1 MKRDLKRVYRHHGIK
16 YFAFP
21 AVVLLM
27 LAALADQRLGGYM
40 DHREEA
46 SDLAIRLESNRNILD
61 LHGKVQRNHDEL
73 SATFVSLEP
82 KIFVAPDIAQSVNAM
97 QEQVR
102 ALLQSLY
109 FDNVEFFDFSDTTKG
124 GVSRISM
131 SARFNGV
138 PQQLPRLEAALA
150 QAPKLLSVDALEIK
164 VIDDP
169 QRGGQQLAVMA
180 RFAGLHMK
188 QIPVPIPA
196 NASKNT
202 EVKP

>member
-1 MKRDLKRVYRHHGIK
+1 
-16 YFAFP
+16 
-21 AVVLLM
+21 
-27 LAALADQRLGGYM
+27 
-40 DHREEA
+40 
-46 SDLAIRLESNRNILD
+46 
-61 LHGKVQRNHDEL
+61 
-73 SATFVSLEP
+73 
-82 KIFVAPDIAQSVNAM
+82 
-97 QEQVR
+97 
-102 ALLQSLY
+102 
-109 FDNVEFFDFSDTTKG
+109 
-124 GVSRISM
+124 M

>member
-1 MKRDLKRVYRHHGIK
+1 
-16 YFAFP
+16 
-21 AVVLLM
+21 
-27 LAALADQRLGGYM
+27 
-40 DHREEA
+40 
-46 SDLAIRLESNRNILD
+46 
-61 LHGKVQRNHDEL
+61 
-73 SATFVSLEP
+73 
-82 KIFVAPDIAQSVNAM
+82 
-97 QEQVR
+97 
-102 ALLQSLY
+102 
-109 FDNVEFFDFSDTTKG
+109 
-124 GVSRISM
+124 
-131 SARFNGV
+131 V

-188 QIPVPIPA
+188 QIPDSIPA